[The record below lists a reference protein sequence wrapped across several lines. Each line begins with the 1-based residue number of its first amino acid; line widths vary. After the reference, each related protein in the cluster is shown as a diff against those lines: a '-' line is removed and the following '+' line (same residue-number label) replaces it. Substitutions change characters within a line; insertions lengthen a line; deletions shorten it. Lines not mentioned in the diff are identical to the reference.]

1 MKDISPELLRDIQ
14 DTYSKL
20 LDENTVIAG
29 IKKKIESKT
38 INYDDAFDYAC
49 QAGEAYAEA
58 LKKVLNSEVLPD
70 GKMYWNIAQSVVKPT
85 LEDMYDKV
93 ADVAQITQKQ
103 LNEAANIGIKALRV
117 TNKEDRI
124 EGLLNRLACEET
136 YDDISWI
143 LDRPVVT
150 MAQSV
155 IDDSVKI
162 NSEFQ
167 YKAGL
172 KPKIIRTAAG
182 GCCKWCTAR
191 AGVFVYPD
199 VPKDIYRRH
208 ENCNCTVVY
217 NPGEGK
223 KYQNVWSKEWKNADE
238 KDIIENRKKVGLK
251 ESHNLV
257 LRKGT
262 DVTTEYERQKFPGQ
276 GKITY
281 GEGYNELIHEDEINF
296 AQLLHNKLGGDI
308 TLLNEANIQGVKTPD
323 YIWNGKYW
331 DLKTTSTAKSANSA
345 LRHGLKQIKNNP
357 GGVILNYESN
367 NVNLQEVIDE
377 VENRI
382 RQSKKDT
389 YKVDV
394 MIVFNQEIVKIIR
407 Y

>member
-1 MKDISPELLRDIQ
+1 M
-14 DTYSKL
+14 
-20 LDENTVIAG
+20 
-29 IKKKIESKT
+29 
-38 INYDDAFDYAC
+38 
-49 QAGEAYAEA
+49 
-58 LKKVLNSEVLPD
+58 
-70 GKMYWNIAQSVVKPT
+70 
-85 LEDMYDKV
+85 
-93 ADVAQITQKQ
+93 
-103 LNEAANIGIKALRV
+103 
-117 TNKEDRI
+117 
-124 EGLLNRLACEET
+124 
-136 YDDISWI
+136 
-143 LDRPVVT
+143 
-150 MAQSV
+150 
-155 IDDSVKI
+155 
-162 NSEFQ
+162 
-167 YKAGL
+167 
-172 KPKIIRTAAG
+172 
-182 GCCKWCTAR
+182 
-191 AGVFVYPD
+191 
-199 VPKDIYRRH
+199 
-208 ENCNCTVVY
+208 
-217 NPGEGK
+217 
-223 KYQNVWSKEWKNADE
+223 
-238 KDIIENRKKVGLK
+238 
-251 ESHNLV
+251 
-257 LRKGT
+257 RKGT

>member
-20 LDENTVIAG
+20 LEENSVIAG

-38 INYDDAFDYAC
+38 INYNDAFEYAG
-49 QAGEAYAEA
+49 QAGEAYAA
-58 LKKVLNSEVLPD
+58 AFKKVLNSEALPD

-124 EGLLNRLACEET
+124 EGLLNRLASEET

-167 YKAGL
+167 YKAGM

-191 AGVFVYPD
+191 AGIFIYPD

-223 KYQNVWSKEWKNADE
+223 KYQNVWSKEWKNVGEHD
-238 KDIIENRKKVGLK
+238 KINNRRELEQSLNRETGFVNQLVKHPKMLQAYTPVGLK
-251 ESHNLV
+251 QAFINAGYDVKPLGKGQLKGIPFEEGGGYRV
-257 LRKGT
+257 L
-262 DVTTEYERQKFPGQ
+262 Y
-276 GKITY
+276 
-281 GEGYNELIHEDEINF
+281 
-296 AQLLHNKLGGDI
+296 GGDGYFQYHPK
-308 TLLNEANIQGVKTPD
+308 EASHH
-323 YIWNGKYW
+323 NGKYY
-331 DLKTTSTAKSANSA
+331 KTANG
-345 LRHGLKQIKNNP
+345 RDGIRRYNMNGDETDENGKVIK
-357 GGVILNYESN
+357 
-367 NVNLQEVIDE
+367 
-377 VENRI
+377 
-382 RQSKKDT
+382 
-389 YKVDV
+389 
-394 MIVFNQEIVKIIR
+394 
-407 Y
+407 

>member
-20 LDENTVIAG
+20 LEKNTVIAG

-38 INYDDAFDYAC
+38 INYNDAFEYAC
-49 QAGEAYAEA
+49 QSGEAYAA
-58 LKKVLNSEVLPD
+58 AFKKVLNSEALPD

-85 LEDMYDKV
+85 LEEMYDKV

-124 EGLLNRLACEET
+124 EGLLNRLASEET

-167 YKAGL
+167 YKAGM

-191 AGVFVYPD
+191 AGIFIYPD

-223 KYQNVWSKEWKNADE
+223 KYQNVWSKEWKNAEEYDKIEKRKQIGLSQNISGIRTINKKVDQDERFVIQPDKINKFLLKPGAKHSKEFFDVGYSSDDHVKLYKDIAAQFDMEKAEYDE
-238 KDIIENRKKVGLK
+238 K
-251 ESHNLV
+251 S
-257 LRKGT
+257 
-262 DVTTEYERQKFPGQ
+262 KFGQ
-276 GKITY
+276 GFSIDMQLGITKKRTFKTVWQIEK
-281 GEGYNELIHEDEINF
+281 EGDKPRLI
-296 AQLLHNKLGGDI
+296 
-308 TLLNEANIQGVKTPD
+308 
-323 YIWNGKYW
+323 
-331 DLKTTSTAKSANSA
+331 TAH
-345 LRHGLKQIKNNP
+345 R
-357 GGVILNYESN
+357 
-367 NVNLQEVIDE
+367 
-377 VENRI
+377 R
-382 RQSKKDT
+382 R
-389 YKVDV
+389 
-394 MIVFNQEIVKIIR
+394 
-407 Y
+407 

>member
-20 LDENTVIAG
+20 LEENTVIAG

-38 INYDDAFDYAC
+38 INYNDAFEYAC
-49 QAGEAYAEA
+49 QSGEVYAA
-58 LKKVLNSEVLPD
+58 AFKKVLNSDVLPD

-124 EGLLNRLACEET
+124 EGLLNRLASEEM

-167 YKAGL
+167 YKAGM

-191 AGVFVYPD
+191 AGIFIYPD
-199 VPKDIYRRH
+199 VPNDIYRRH

-394 MIVFNQEIVKIIR
+394 MFVFNQEIVKIIR

>member
-20 LDENTVIAG
+20 LEENTVIAG

-38 INYDDAFDYAC
+38 INYNDAFEYAC
-49 QAGEAYAEA
+49 QSGEAYAA
-58 LKKVLNSEVLPD
+58 AFKKVLNSEALPD

-124 EGLLNRLACEET
+124 EGLLNRLASEGT

-143 LDRPVVT
+143 LDRPIVT

-167 YKAGL
+167 YKAGM

-191 AGVFVYPD
+191 AGIFIYPD

-223 KYQNVWSKEWKNADE
+223 KYQNVYKKTWMSKEDYDKINIRKTVGLKDSKVNLQLQFFGDE
-238 KDIIENRKKVGLK
+238 EKQFGKKVGKHAVDFGLNPSI
-251 ESHNLV
+251 ESDREKFRNII
-257 LRKGT
+257 KNIIT
-262 DVTTEYERQKFPGQ
+262 QK
-276 GKITY
+276 
-281 GEGYNELIHEDEINF
+281 DEIRIGEWRGQEDDVLF
-296 AQLLHNKLGGDI
+296 YIKKEDVVV
-308 TLLNEANIQGVKTPD
+308 VKTD
-323 YIWNGKYW
+323 G
-331 DLKTTSTAKSANSA
+331 DFVTVLKGGINNE
-345 LRHGLKQIKNNP
+345 RIKNS
-357 GGVILNYESN
+357 GI
-367 NVNLQEVIDE
+367 
-377 VENRI
+377 
-382 RQSKKDT
+382 K
-389 YKVDV
+389 
-394 MIVFNQEIVKIIR
+394 
-407 Y
+407 

>member
-1 MKDISPELLRDIQ
+1 MKDISPGLLRDIQ

-20 LDENTVIAG
+20 LEENTVIAG

-38 INYDDAFDYAC
+38 INYNDAFEYAC
-49 QAGEAYAEA
+49 QSGEVYAA
-58 LKKVLNSEVLPD
+58 AFKKVLNSDVLPD